1 MRKREFLIALF
12 AAGTVQA
19 QYDRVPTLDLQAAY
33 GHAGDGQSQNLGEY
47 RTLILSNSSRGGTG
61 GYQPIPGQGYQ
72 ALPIQAVA
80 KTGNIYQSASSPLNL
95 GAAGAAGA
103 TSGPDRL
110 ARMFGGWTVAE
121 SRVQEMSR
129 EAAANDPNFRRAQAS
144 YQKNEARW
152 QKETARL
159 DNKIAEQQRAIAK
172 VNAAIERATKLPG
185 GDVPTRRVTM
195 QTRGLEQSIDAK
207 HNLAIEIAR
216 NKAVSTG
223 GEMTPAK
230 QAKLNKQIAKIE
242 KARQAEKTTLGK
254 DVAKQN
260 ARLDRLRQD
269 RDKAQAKITKLDG
282 MKKPPPKPPR
292 PVPRPRR

>member
-1 MRKREFLIALF
+1 MTHRELLIALL
-12 AAGTVQA
+12 AAGTLQA

-33 GHAGDGQSQNLGEY
+33 GHAGNGHYQSLAEY
-47 RTLILSNSSRGGTG
+47 RAALGLNPTSSAP

-72 ALPIQAVA
+72 ALPLQAAA

-95 GAAGAAGA
+95 GTAGAGSA

-110 ARMFGGWTVAE
+110 ARMFGGWTAAE
-121 SRVQEMSR
+121 SRLQEMRR

-152 QKETARL
+152 QKETARI
-159 DNKIAEQQRAIAK
+159 DNKIAEQQRTVAK
-172 VNAAIERATKLPG
+172 VNAAIERATQLAG
-185 GDVPTRRVTM
+185 GDVPTRRVTT

-216 NKAVSTG
+216 NKAISTG
-223 GEMTPAK
+223 GAMTPAK
-230 QAKLNKQIAKIE
+230 QAKLNQQIAKIE
-242 KARQAEKTTLGK
+242 KARQAEKTALGK

-269 RDKAQAKITKLDG
+269 RAKAQAKIAKLDAK
-282 MKKPPPKPPR
+282 KKPPPKPPR
-292 PVPRPRR
+292 PGPKPRK